1 MIDLQRYT
9 PARQQE
15 WDEFAAASRNG
26 TFLHRRAYM
35 DYHADRF
42 SDHSLMARDGSGRLL
57 AVLPAHAEADG
68 TLASHRG
75 LTYGG
80 WLMAPRHCTA
90 ATMIEIFEAL
100 AAYMRAQG
108 FRRLLYRPVPHIYHN
123 YPAEDDIYALW
134 RMGAT
139 ADAINAST
147 TIDLS
152 LPRLLDHGTKNAMNR
167 ARRSGAEFGR
177 SDAFEEFWEVLA
189 DVLRTRHGARP
200 VHSVEEIRLLASRF
214 PDNIEL
220 YTATLDG
227 AVQAGVVIYRTPEV
241 VHAQYTA
248 ASPLARE
255 MRLLPAL
262 YAHIIDTACDG
273 ARYFDFGTSCEQG
286 GRLLN
291 TGLDA
296 QKCGLGGRTT
306 VYPSYILQIP

>member
-1 MIDLQRYT
+1 MIDIQRYT
-9 PARQQE
+9 PALQQE

-57 AVLPAHAEADG
+57 AVLPAHAETDG

-75 LTYGG
+75 LTYGA

-134 RMGAT
+134 RMGAA

-152 LPRLLDHGTKNAMNR
+152 
-167 ARRSGAEFGR
+167 
-177 SDAFEEFWEVLA
+177 
-189 DVLRTRHGARP
+189 
-200 VHSVEEIRLLASRF
+200 
-214 PDNIEL
+214 
-220 YTATLDG
+220 
-227 AVQAGVVIYRTPEV
+227 
-241 VHAQYTA
+241 
-248 ASPLARE
+248 
-255 MRLLPAL
+255 
-262 YAHIIDTACDG
+262 
-273 ARYFDFGTSCEQG
+273 
-286 GRLLN
+286 
-291 TGLDA
+291 
-296 QKCGLGGRTT
+296 
-306 VYPSYILQIP
+306 